1 MSGRS
6 RTAISASLLLLA
18 VSPLLGGCSG
28 GGAIG
33 DILPHAVGGYPK
45 DAPPRPG
52 ASGYEEWLQ
61 KVYGNKPQ
69 EPREKTA
76 ERAAK

>member
-6 RTAISASLLLLA
+6 RTAIRASLLLLGL
-18 VSPLLGGCSG
+18 SPLLGGCG

-33 DILPHAVGGYPK
+33 DILPHVMGGYPK

-52 ASGYEEWLQ
+52 APGYEEWLE
-61 KVYGNKPQ
+61 KVYGHKPQ
-69 EPREKTA
+69 QPGEKVA
-76 ERAAK
+76 EKSAK